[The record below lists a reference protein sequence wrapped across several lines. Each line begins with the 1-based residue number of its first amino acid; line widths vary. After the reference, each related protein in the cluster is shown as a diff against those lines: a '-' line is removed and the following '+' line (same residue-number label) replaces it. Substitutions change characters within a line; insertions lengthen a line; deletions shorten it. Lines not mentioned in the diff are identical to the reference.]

1 MFACCYWIS
10 YYHLPVLSFPCP
22 NDASLAPTNDHWWMW
37 RTPTPTPTAHVFPRP
52 PPTATPTARP
62 SPASACHGRS
72 ETGGKIP
79 VPLLHH
85 RTRCA
90 APATPASR
98 PHTRLAR
105 CVRVIWEVS

>member
-1 MFACCYWIS
+1 MFSCCYWIS

-22 NDASLAPTNDHWWMW
+22 HNASRTPTNDHGW
-37 RTPTPTPTAHVFPRP
+37 RCGTPPPTPTPPVSSRP

-79 VPLLHH
+79 VSLLHH
-85 RTRCA
+85 RPSFA
-90 APATPASR
+90 VQATPASM
-98 PHTRLAR
+98 PHTRL
-105 CVRVIWEVS
+105 SK